1 MAFRP
6 KAIYHITA
14 LTYRHDR
21 RCLSYRVLLIHS
33 PQHGECNI
41 HSQQLTRITITAPA
55 LMGYSIIPKLN
66 VFF

>member
-6 KAIYHITA
+6 KSIYHITA

-21 RCLSYRVLLIHS
+21 RCMPYSLHIVHS

-41 HSQQLTRITITAPA
+41 HSQQLARITSLA
-55 LMGYSIIPKLN
+55 LMGYGL
-66 VFF
+66 